1 MCASFE
7 LQIKDILQHINKLT
21 PNMRFNVSTE
31 RVKNMLP
38 LKSIDEIKTIEVLLQ
53 EESLLKEYRTF
64 ILKIGG
70 HSPRETIRNVLS
82 RIFSN
87 ECSIKCSW
95 KRRRQNFGV
104 AKLTH
109 WYYER
114 NNLRATYINRKRNR

>member
-1 MCASFE
+1 
-7 LQIKDILQHINKLT
+7 
-21 PNMRFNVSTE
+21 
-31 RVKNMLP
+31 MLP

-95 KRRRQNFGV
+95 KGRRQNFGV
-104 AKLTH
+104 AKLTLIGIMKEIILEQH
-109 WYYER
+109 TLTER
-114 NNLRATYINRKRNR
+114 ELDDFVAEWFRFGKQRFHREINNLEG